1 MVIVNLNSIGPV
13 PHRFVGLA
21 ELDATRQAAEEI
33 IADTPESELD
43 TILDEWEMG
52 LTWRSLEQTPVDDA
66 WYLRALLLT
75 CLRGLRGETAPSF
88 YWLSP
93 D

>member
-1 MVIVNLNSIGPV
+1 MGPV
-13 PHRFVGLA
+13 PHRSVTRA
-21 ELDATRQAAEEI
+21 ELEATLEAAEEI
-33 IADTPESELD
+33 MADTPEDHLD
-43 TILDEWEMG
+43 EILDSWETG
-52 LTWRSLEQTPVDDA
+52 LAWRSLEQTPVDDA

>member
-1 MVIVNLNSIGPV
+1 MVIVNLNRIGPV

-21 ELDATRQAAEEI
+21 ELEATREAAEEI

-43 TILDEWEMG
+43 DILDSWEMG
-52 LTWRSLEQTPVDDA
+52 LTWRSLDAAPVDDA

-88 YWLSP
+88 YWLNQ